1 MSGVP
6 SFPRIDAEA
15 AGQRF
20 AFVADAQERF
30 ELLIATI
37 EAAREKLRL
46 LFYIYGDGEAGRRV
60 NDALIEA
67 RNRGVEVVLF
77 VDGFGTKGE
86 PDSFYAP
93 LVDAGVRFARFF
105 PTYGR
110 RYLLR
115 NHQKILIADDR
126 YALIGGSNI
135 EDGYYFPDRDGKCW
149 HDMLVR
155 IEGEAVGRL
164 LAYFDG
170 LDRWMSGGKSRLRL
184 LTRLLAKHSDRAG
197 PVRWLMGGPFKRP
210 SPLAVALRT
219 DVLAAKQM
227 DMIQAYF
234 APNYGWLR
242 RLSALARRGRLRV
255 IGAATSDN
263 HTTIAAARH
272 CYKRLLKG
280 GAQVCEFLPRRLH
293 MKLHVI
299 DDVVYAGSANFDV
312 RSLFLNAEIMIR
324 IEDAALADRMRA
336 YVNDH
341 CAYSEIITREAH
353 HQRSTWPMRLRWF
366 AGYWILTALD
376 FNLARNLNWKR
387 S

>member
-6 SFPRIDAEA
+6 HFPRIDAEA
-15 AGQRF
+15 AGHRF
-20 AFVADAQERF
+20 AFVTDAPERF
-30 ELLIATI
+30 DLLIATI
-37 EAAREKLRL
+37 EAARRKLRL

-77 VDGFGTKGE
+77 VDGFGTSAE
-86 PDSFYAP
+86 PDAFYAP
-93 LVDAGVRFARFF
+93 LVEAGVRFARFF

-135 EDGYYFPDRDGKCW
+135 EDGYYFPDKDGQCW
-149 HDMLVR
+149 HDLLVR

-164 LAYFDG
+164 VAYFDG
-170 LDRWMSGGKSRLRL
+170 LDRWMTDGKSRLRS
-184 LTRLLAKHSDRAG
+184 LTRLLAKHSDKAG

-210 SPLAVALRT
+210 SPLAVALRI
-219 DVLAAKQM
+219 DVAAARQM

-242 RLSALARRGRLRV
+242 RLSGLARRGRFRM

-272 CYKRLLKG
+272 CYRRLLKG
-280 GAQVCEFLPRRLH
+280 GAEIYEFLPRRLH
-293 MKLHVI
+293 MKLQVI

-312 RSLFLNAEIMIR
+312 RSLFLNAEVMIR
-324 IEDAALADRMRA
+324 IEDAALAERMRG
-336 YVNDH
+336 YVADH
-341 CAYSEIITREAH
+341 CAYSKIITKEAH
-353 HQRSTWPMRLRWF
+353 RARSTWPMRLRWF
-366 AGYWILTALD
+366 FGYWILTALD